1 MISLDPA
8 PVPPPSLAP
17 SLALVKFL
25 RFLRLSFS
33 DTPTTNKADN
43 RQTDSHL
50 QCSVNW
56 LVPDE
61 IRQVV
66 CWCFC
71 TIAQKVKQLS
81 EFNNHYGGLT

>member
-1 MISLDPA
+1 MLARFLRSNQFPVVPAPLPVISLDPA

-17 SLALVKFL
+17 SLTLVKFM

-43 RQTDSHL
+43 RQTDSHR
-50 QCSVNW
+50 QCSVNR

-61 IRQVV
+61 IR
-66 CWCFC
+66 
-71 TIAQKVKQLS
+71 
-81 EFNNHYGGLT
+81 